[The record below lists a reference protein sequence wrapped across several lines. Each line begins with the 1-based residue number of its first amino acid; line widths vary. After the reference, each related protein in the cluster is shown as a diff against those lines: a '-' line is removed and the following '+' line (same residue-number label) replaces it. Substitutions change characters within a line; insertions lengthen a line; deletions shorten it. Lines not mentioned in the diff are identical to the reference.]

1 MRTRQLELLR
11 PDEILDEMRRC
22 PVVYLPL
29 GPLEWHGPHLPYGT
43 DPLYASEIA
52 LQVADRLG
60 GIVHPC
66 LFLGTE
72 RERDPA
78 TLRNLGF
85 SESEWIVGMDFPKNN
100 LPSPYIPEEVLGIVV
115 RHLVYQLQ
123 RMGFRH
129 VVLVNGH
136 GGRNHVALLRRLCA
150 EISAEGRG
158 RVHYAFTFPEG
169 AGSWSRRHHA
179 STDETAV
186 MRHLFPGSV
195 DTDALPPKGQ
205 PIRARD
211 FAVVDEE
218 AFEGRTLPEGYIR
231 EDPRSATS
239 ALGEKH
245 LTAAV
250 DAIVEALARLIRE
263 PVRK

>member
-1 MRTRQLELLR
+1 MRTRKLELLR
-11 PDEILDEMRRC
+11 PEEILDEMRRC
-22 PVVYLPL
+22 PVAYLPL

-43 DPLYASEIA
+43 DPLIASELA
-52 LQVADRLG
+52 ARVADRLG

-85 SESEWIVGMDFPKNN
+85 SGAEWIVGMDFPANS
-100 LPSPYIPEEVLGIVV
+100 LPSLYLPEEVLAIVV
-115 RHLVYQLQ
+115 RHQIILLQ

-136 GGRNHVALLRRLCA
+136 GGRNHVAALKRLCA
-150 EISAEGRG
+150 ELSAQGG
-158 RVHYAFTFPEG
+158 CRVHYAFTFPEG
-169 AGSWSRRHHA
+169 AGTWSTRHHA

-186 MRHLFPGSV
+186 VRTLLPETV
-195 DTDALPPKGQ
+195 DTATLPPAGR

-211 FAVVDEE
+211 FAVVDQD
-218 AFEGRTLPEGYIR
+218 AFEGRNLPEGNIT
-231 EDPRSATS
+231 EDPRAATA
-239 ALGEKH
+239 ALGEQH
-245 LTAAV
+245 LAA
-250 DAIVEALARLIRE
+250 ATEAVVAELRE
-263 PVRK
+263 KLTPRSS

>member
-1 MRTRQLELLR
+1 MRTRRLELLR

-22 PVVYLPL
+22 PVIYLPL

-43 DPLYASEIA
+43 DPLIASA
-52 LQVADRLG
+52 LAARVADRLG

-85 SESEWIVGMDFPKNN
+85 SGSEWIVGMDFPANS
-100 LPSPYIPEEVLGIVV
+100 LPSLYLPEEVLAIAV
-115 RHLVYQLQ
+115 RHQISLLQ

-136 GGRNHVALLRRLCA
+136 GGRNHVAALKRLCA
-150 EISAEGRG
+150 ELSAQGG
-158 RVHYAFTFPEG
+158 CQVHYAFTFPEG
-169 AGSWSRRHHA
+169 AGRWSARHHA

-186 MRHLFPGSV
+186 MRALLPETV
-195 DTDALPPKGQ
+195 DTTALPPPGR

-211 FAVVDEE
+211 FAVVDQD
-218 AFEGRTLPEGYIR
+218 AFEGRHLPEGTIS
-231 EDPRSATS
+231 EDPRTATGD
-239 ALGEKH
+239 LGEQH
-245 LTAAV
+245 LAAAAE
-250 DAIVEALARLIRE
+250 AIVAELQEKLTS
-263 PVRK
+263 PVP

>member
-1 MRTRQLELLR
+1 MRTRRLELLR
-11 PDEILDEMRRC
+11 PEEILDEMRRC

-43 DPLYASEIA
+43 DPLIASELSA
-52 LQVADRLG
+52 RVADRLG

-72 RERDPA
+72 RERDPT
-78 TLRNLGF
+78 TLRKLGF
-85 SESEWIVGMDFPKNN
+85 GGSEWIVGMDFPANS
-100 LPSPYIPEEVLGIVV
+100 LPSLYLPEEVLAIVV
-115 RHLVYQLQ
+115 RHQIVLLQ

-136 GGRNHVALLRRLCA
+136 GGRNHVAALKRLCA
-150 EISAEGRG
+150 ELSAEGCC

-169 AGSWSRRHHA
+169 AGTWSKRHHA

-186 MRHLFPGSV
+186 MRHLLPGTV
-195 DTDALPPKGQ
+195 DTTTLPPAGR

-211 FAVVDEE
+211 FAVADQD
-218 AFEGRTLPEGYIR
+218 AFEGRNLPEGTIA
-231 EDPRSATS
+231 EDPRAATA
-239 ALGEKH
+239 ALGERH
-245 LTAAV
+245 LTAAT
-250 DAIVEALARLIRE
+250 EAVVAELRE
-263 PVRK
+263 KLTSRI